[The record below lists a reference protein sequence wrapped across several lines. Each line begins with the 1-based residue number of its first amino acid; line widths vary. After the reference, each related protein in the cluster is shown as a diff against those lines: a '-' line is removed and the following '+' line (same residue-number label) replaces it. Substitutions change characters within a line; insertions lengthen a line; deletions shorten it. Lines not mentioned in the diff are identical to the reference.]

1 MMKRYNLELE
11 FEHGFIEIAVE
22 YEYEPGA
29 PGSYDDPPEGDEIT
43 IKGLKIIGK
52 DLEDFEQF
60 LLEYEREGG
69 GRYNPAD
76 DR

>member
-1 MMKRYNLELE
+1 MKQYNLELE
-11 FEHGFIEIAVE
+11 FEHGFIEILVE
-22 YEYEPGA
+22 YEYESGS

>member
-1 MMKRYNLELE
+1 MRYYNLELE
-11 FEHGFIEIAVE
+11 FEHGFIEVLVE
-22 YEYEPGA
+22 YEYEPG
-29 PGSYDDPPEGDEIT
+29 SS

>member
-1 MMKRYNLELE
+1 MRYYHLELE
-11 FEHGFIEIAVE
+11 FEHGFIEVLVE
-22 YEYEPGA
+22 YEYEPGS
-29 PGSYDDPPEGDEIT
+29 PGSYDEPPDGDEIS

>member
-1 MMKRYNLELE
+1 MKQYNLELA
-11 FEHGFIEIAVE
+11 FEHGFIEILVE
-22 YEYEPGA
+22 YEYESGS

>member
-1 MMKRYNLELE
+1 MRLYNLELE
-11 FEHGFIEIAVE
+11 FEHGFIEVLVE
-22 YEYEPGA
+22 YEYDSGS
-29 PGSYDDPPEGDEIT
+29 PGSYDEPPEGDEIS
-43 IKGLKIIGK
+43 IKKVKIISQ

>member
-1 MMKRYNLELE
+1 MKRYNLELE

>member
-1 MMKRYNLELE
+1 MKQYNLELE
-11 FEHGFIEIAVE
+11 FEHGFIEVLVE
-22 YEYEPGA
+22 YEYDSGS
-29 PGSYDDPPEGDEIT
+29 PGSYDEPPDGDEIS
-43 IKGLKIIGK
+43 IKGVKIIGK

-69 GRYNPAD
+69 GKYNPAD